1 MPSWRHERRMR
12 RMLVPAIAV
21 ARRNTDGMTTFRPMD
36 DSKLRVCHV
45 IHRLAPGG
53 AEHVLTALALA
64 APRAGLELSVLSLM
78 PTTGHHYARIL
89 TELGVDVRSLDLRS
103 RWDPRG
109 FSRGLETIRDLRPK
123 VLHTHLK
130 HADLIGSFVSRRLG
144 LPMVSTLHIME
155 EVRDPRR
162 RAERWLAAQVRMRT
176 ADRTIA
182 VSEGV
187 RRWYLR
193 TFPADPVT
201 VVKVHNGV
209 MAPRLDLGPEARRR
223 IRGQL
228 GVPPQA
234 VMATMI
240 SLLRPGKG
248 HTDLITAASRL
259 PEALDV
265 HIVIVGDGPLRPALE
280 AQARALGLK
289 DRRVHFTG
297 YRTDVGT
304 ILACSDIVV
313 QPSLFDALPTALI
326 EGLAAGLPAIAS
338 EVGGIVD
345 IVTAD
350 LGILV
355 PPASPDRLA
364 ESLIALARDPER
376 GRRMGQAARRRFEQQ
391 FDAVNWA
398 GTLRR
403 LYDEVLGGSSTSAG
417 AVQRGVDPGDDGSG
431 GHGEPRLSA
440 SG

>member
-1 MPSWRHERRMR
+1 
-12 RMLVPAIAV
+12 
-21 ARRNTDGMTTFRPMD
+21 MD

-53 AEHVLTALALA
+53 AEHVLTTLALA
-64 APRAGLELSVLSLM
+64 APQAGLELSVLSLM
-78 PTTGHHYARIL
+78 PATGHRYARVL
-89 TELGVDVRSLDLRS
+89 TDLGVDVRSLELRS

-109 FSRGLETIRDLRPK
+109 FSRGLETIRHLRPEL
-123 VLHTHLK
+123 LHTHLK
-130 HADLIGSFVSRRLG
+130 HADVIGSFASRRLG

-155 EVRDPRR
+155 EVRSPRR
-162 RAERWLAAQVRMRT
+162 RAVRWLAAQVRMRT

-193 TFPADPVT
+193 TFHDDPAR

-209 MAPRLDLGPEARRR
+209 MPPRIDLGPEARDR

-228 GVPPQA
+228 GIPPRA

-248 HTDLITAASRL
+248 HADLITAASRL

-297 YRTDVGT
+297 YRTDVGA
-304 ILACSDIVV
+304 ILACSDVV
-313 QPSLFDALPTALI
+313 LQPSLFDALPTALI
-326 EGLAAGLPAIAS
+326 EGLAAGLPAIAT

-350 LGILV
+350 LGILI
-355 PPASPDRLA
+355 PPASPGRLA
-364 ESLIALARDPER
+364 ESLIELAGDPER
-376 GRRMGQAARRRFEQQ
+376 RRRMGQAARRRFEQE
-391 FDAVNWA
+391 FDAVHWA
-398 GTLRR
+398 VTLRE
-403 LYDEVLGGSSTSAG
+403 LYDEVLGGISASGRAVRSG
-417 AVQRGVDPGDDGSG
+417 AEPGDDG
-431 GHGEPRLSA
+431 GERRDQPRLSA